1 MLRLL
6 DREGL
11 RAKGIPF
18 SRPHLHRLISAG
30 KFPRPVKIGSG
41 TNAWVEAEIDAY
53 LESRI
58 TERDNSFT
66 PTVA

>member
-1 MLRLL
+1 MRML
-6 DREGL
+6 DRDGL

-18 SRPHLHRLISAG
+18 SRPHLHRLIAAG
-30 KFPRPVKIGSG
+30 KFPRPIKIGEG

-58 TERDNSFT
+58 AERDRAT
-66 PTVA
+66 EAA